1 MTNKAKEALERLMA
15 IPPTMLVS
23 GAAIRQDVLD
33 IKKEIEISDEF
44 TLAAMTHAKK
54 YAVMEAMNEA
64 LQEANKQLAGEAN
77 MANGKMLAIIGVLGE
92 KTVAELLTVQ
102 TFENAAKGAQDA
114 ADELRKKIEGK
125 KGV

>member
-64 LQEANKQLAGEAN
+64 LQEAN

>member
-1 MTNKAKEALERLMA
+1 MTNKAKEAFERLMA

-23 GAAIRQDVLD
+23 GAAIRQDLLD
-33 IKKEIEISDEF
+33 IKKEIEISDEI

-92 KTVAELLTVQ
+92 KTVAELLTVK

-114 ADELRKKIEGK
+114 ADELRKKIEVK